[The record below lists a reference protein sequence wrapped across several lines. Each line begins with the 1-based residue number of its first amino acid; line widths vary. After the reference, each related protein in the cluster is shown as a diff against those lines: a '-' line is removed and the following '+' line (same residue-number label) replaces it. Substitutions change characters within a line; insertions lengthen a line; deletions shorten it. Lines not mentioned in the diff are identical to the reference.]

1 MQETETKSSPG
12 GSARRHTTQLAGQP
26 RVRGVHHLVL
36 NTDDLRKTLDFY
48 VRILGFPL
56 VHGMLTPGGA
66 EESAEDRGN
75 PPYSHIPHYFFDMG
89 NDSLLAFF
97 EFPKGKEPNAH
108 RNAIGGLQHLA
119 FACDARSFK
128 ILVDRLQAQGLR
140 TFGPVVIDRFAL
152 TSVYFF
158 DPNGVR
164 LEFVADMANE
174 SAAVEVVRR
183 MTLSPAE
190 MREELAKVSNDTR
203 WIEDMVD
210 ATLKESV

>member
-1 MQETETKSSPG
+1 MQETEPE
-12 GSARRHTTQLAGQP
+12 SASQP
-26 RVRGVHHLVL
+26 RVRGVHHIVL

-66 EESAEDRGN
+66 EESAQDRGN

-119 FACDARSFK
+119 FACDAKSFK
-128 ILVDRLQAQGLR
+128 LLVDRLQAHGLQ
-140 TFGPVVIDRFAL
+140 TFGPVLIDRFEL
-152 TSVYFF
+152 HSVYFF

-164 LEFVADMANE
+164 LEFVADLASE
-174 SAAVEVVRR
+174 SADVEVVRR
-183 MTLSPAE
+183 MALGPE
-190 MREELAKVSNDTR
+190 KMREELVKVSNDTQ
-203 WIEDMVD
+203 WIEDMV
-210 ATLKESV
+210 ASVRQAQSRIFA